1 MKKLI
6 LIIVALLS
14 FATNSISQNVYNEKL
29 DGIKQI
35 EDAIK
40 QAQKENKY
48 IFVMAGGNWCRWC
61 LMFDEFIHKN
71 KEVNKT
77 LTDNFILIHVNY
89 SKQNP
94 NPKAMEK
101 LGYPQRFGFPVL
113 IILNEKG
120 ERIHTQ
126 HSAYL
131 EQGEGYSE
139 KEVISFLN
147 LWTKK
152 AVTTVPNK

>member
-1 MKKLI
+1 MRKLI
-6 LIIVALLS
+6 IIIVALLGY
-14 FATNSISQNVYNEKL
+14 ATNTISQNVYNEKL
-29 DGIKQI
+29 DGSKQI

-48 IFVMAGGNWCRWC
+48 IFVMAGGNWCKWC
-61 LMFDEFIHKN
+61 LMFDEFITTN
-71 KEVNKT
+71 QAVNKT

-89 SKQNP
+89 SKQNY

-101 LGYPQRFGFPVL
+101 LGYPQRFGFPVF

-120 ERIHTQ
+120 DRIHTQ
-126 HSAYL
+126 NSAYL

-139 KEVISFLN
+139 KEVITFLN
-147 LWTKK
+147 HWNKK
-152 AVTTVPNK
+152 AVETVPKK